1 MQTRKSDIERRVPR
15 ANHSIDLQENK
26 DKKKGTFPEDDIGV
40 LFE

>member
-15 ANHSIDLQENK
+15 ANHRPTRKERQE
-26 DKKKGTFPEDDIGV
+26 KGTFPEDDIGV